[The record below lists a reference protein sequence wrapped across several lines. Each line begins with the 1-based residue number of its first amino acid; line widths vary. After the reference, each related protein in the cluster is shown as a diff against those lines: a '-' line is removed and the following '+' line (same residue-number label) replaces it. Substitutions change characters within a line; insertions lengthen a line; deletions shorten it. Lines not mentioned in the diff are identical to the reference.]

1 MKKVVVCALALML
14 LVLPLTGCGGEKTND
29 GQSQSQAEANG
40 TKDAKEDATKA
51 IIVINGNL
59 GDRTFFDAAYSGVT
73 RLMEDYDNLE
83 IKAIETG
90 GDTAKW
96 EPAVADAA
104 EEDVDFVI
112 CISPAMGDILQEVAP
127 QYPDQK
133 FLLLDAE
140 VDYSTGD
147 VDNVYCATFAQNEG
161 SFLAGALAGMISEN
175 NKIGFVGGMDTPSIN
190 DFLVGYIEGAQY
202 VNPQIKVVPTYIGDY
217 YDPAKG
223 KEFGLVL
230 ADQGVEVIFGAAS
243 ESGLGAIEASKER
256 KVPFIGVD
264 SDQSQY
270 FADDGDAETAEIIVS
285 SMMKYVGEGI
295 YQAVS
300 MELEGTCPY
309 GTHVVLGIAEGGVG
323 LAKNDVYNRL
333 VPDEVKSRI
342 EEIEREIIDG
352 KIEISS
358 AIGMSQSDLDALRSS
373 VAP

>member
-309 GTHVVLGIAEGGVG
+309 GTHVVLGIAEGGAG